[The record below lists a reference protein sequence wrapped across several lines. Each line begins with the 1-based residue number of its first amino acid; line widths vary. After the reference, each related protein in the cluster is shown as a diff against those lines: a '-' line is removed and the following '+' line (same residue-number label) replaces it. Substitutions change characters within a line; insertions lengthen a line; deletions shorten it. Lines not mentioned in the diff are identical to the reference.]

1 MGAYSE
7 AYYMNKTTNYCGKS
21 KVKPWMKVK
30 FIEKGDNS
38 YYNRLILILK
48 VIEDKT
54 ILFD

>member
-1 MGAYSE
+1 
-7 AYYMNKTTNYCGKS
+7 
-21 KVKPWMKVK
+21 MKVK